1 MSRTTIAFLIGAATA
16 LGGLALRLG
25 SHALATTWES
35 LGPSAWGGTTDPAA
49 EHAYQLVGLTLF
61 VFGLV
66 LLLLAFC
73 RWLFMEPATPCLEVR
88 QEAR

>member
-1 MSRTTIAFLIGAATA
+1 MNRTRIALVIGALVA

-35 LGPSAWGGTTDPAA
+35 LGPNAWGGTTNPAS
-49 EHAYQLVGLTLF
+49 ERTYQVIGLTLF

-66 LLLLAFC
+66 LLALAFC
-73 RWLFMEPATPCLEVR
+73 GWLFVEHDARRLEVR
-88 QEAR
+88 DETR